1 MGHSVVL
8 YGPCSIAVFRA
19 DDAPHYIRAF
29 IAHMA
34 VYGVQ
39 LVTIVLLRI
48 RLMHQ
53 NVLKRRAQGML
64 PSQTSGEALVS
75 FIYYYISF
83 NFFFLVT
90 CLRYRR
96 MKILPI
102 CMLLMI

>member
-1 MGHSVVL
+1 
-8 YGPCSIAVFRA
+8 VFRA
-19 DDAPHYIRAF
+19 DDAPRYIRAF

-64 PSQTSGEALVS
+64 LSQTSGEASVS
-75 FIYYYISF
+75 FIYYYIGF
-83 NFFFLVT
+83 NFFLVT

-102 CMLLMI
+102 NMLLMI